1 MSTKKDNKDRNQI
14 LIFIGIVILVGL
26 VISLRADNKRLE
38 EEAKQGEFN
47 RNLTD
52 SVYKQCLKDQPNE
65 KHYLCTNLLEVIQE
79 TQFQND

>member
-1 MSTKKDNKDRNQI
+1 MATKKDNKDRNQI

-47 RNLTD
+47 RKLTD
-52 SVYKQCLKDQPNE
+52 SVYKQCRKDQPNE
-65 KHYLCTNLLEVIQE
+65 KH
-79 TQFQND
+79 